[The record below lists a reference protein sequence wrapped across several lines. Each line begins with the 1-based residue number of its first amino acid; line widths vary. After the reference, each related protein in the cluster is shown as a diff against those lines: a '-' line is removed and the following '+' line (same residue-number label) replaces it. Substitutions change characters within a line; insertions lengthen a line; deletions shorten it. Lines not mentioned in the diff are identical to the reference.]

1 MGKAFISVFFFFLK
15 NYALLYEL
23 CDQMRFE
30 VTCAK
35 SDHCVI
41 SELKRSMLTKSLFIL
56 LFKETMKS
64 GEESIIQSHEELRG
78 INLFLIILFLLYMS
92 RSMKWPWSI
101 VFVYHL
107 GSQGWSIYWF
117 LEVVHRLDS

>member
-1 MGKAFISVFFFFLK
+1 
-15 NYALLYEL
+15 
-23 CDQMRFE
+23 MRFE
-30 VTCAK
+30 LTCAK
-35 SDHCVI
+35 SDHRVI

-107 GSQGWSIYWF
+107 GSLGWSIYLF
-117 LEVVHRLDS
+117 PEVVHRLDS